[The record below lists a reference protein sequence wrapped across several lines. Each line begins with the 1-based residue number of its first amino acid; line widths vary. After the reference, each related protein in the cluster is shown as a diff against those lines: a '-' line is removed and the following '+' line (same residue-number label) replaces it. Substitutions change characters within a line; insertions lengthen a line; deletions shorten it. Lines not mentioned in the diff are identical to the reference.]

1 MSGASVDRGAILL
14 DLSADERRVLA
25 DLAGSTAR
33 ALVDPDDPARARL
46 LPDGYRD
53 DPDAAA
59 EFARYTRDDVRR
71 GKLDRIRSLLARL
84 EDPAGR
90 IRLERDD
97 ADAWARTLTDVRVA
111 LAERAG
117 IREDGDV
124 PEEPE
129 TAVVYEWLGA
139 LQWRLVES
147 LDRLE
152 RRGRDGRRYRSG

>member
-33 ALVDPDDPARARL
+33 ALVDPDDAARARL